1 MVIFDCDG
9 VLVDSER
16 LTHQVV
22 VDMLAEH
29 GVALSFDEAV
39 DRFIGMSMA
48 SGLVQLTALLGGTL
62 PADFLADMGRRT
74 RAAFR
79 AGLTSVPGIEAVLDS
94 LQAPLQDGRRRSAPA
109 RPFCVASNGN
119 LAKVQFTL
127 GHTGLL
133 PRFTGPAGSR
143 IFTADD
149 VAHPKPAPD
158 LFLLAA
164 RTLGA
169 LPQHTTVV
177 EDTPTG
183 VTAARAA
190 GMRAI
195 GFAAM
200 TPAARLQAAG
210 AHAIAHNMAEVAA
223 LLAAEPPT

>member
-22 VDMLAEH
+22 VDMLAEQ
-29 GVALSFDEAV
+29 GVALGFDEAV

-48 SGLVQLTALLGGTL
+48 NGLVQLKALLGGEL
-62 PADFLADMGRRT
+62 PADFLPEMGRRT

-79 AGLTSVPGIEAVLDS
+79 AGLTAVPGVEAVLDG
-94 LQAPLQDGRRRSAPA
+94 LQ

-119 LAKVQFTL
+119 HAKVNFTL

-133 PRFTGPAGSR
+133 PRFTGR

-169 LPQHTTVV
+169 LPAHTTVV

-183 VTAARAA
+183 VAAARAA
-190 GMRAI
+190 GMRVI

-200 TPAARLQAAG
+200 TPAGRLQAAG
-210 AHAIAHNMAEVAA
+210 ADAIAHDMATVAA
-223 LLAAEPPT
+223 LLAAEAPP

>member
-16 LTHQVV
+16 ITHQVV

-29 GVALSFDEAV
+29 GVTLGFYEAV

-48 SGLVQLTALLGGTL
+48 NGLVQLKALLGGDL
-62 PADFLADMGRRT
+62 PDDFLPEMGRRT
-74 RAAFR
+74 RAAFD
-79 AGLTSVPGIEAVLDS
+79 AGLTTVPGIEALLDG
-94 LQAPLQDGRRRSAPA
+94 LAPQ

-119 LAKVQFTL
+119 RRKVDHTL
-127 GHTGLL
+127 GLTGLL
-133 PRFTGPAGSR
+133 PRFTGR

-149 VAHPKPAPD
+149 VQHPKPAPD

-169 LPQHTTVV
+169 RPAHTTVV

-183 VTAARAA
+183 VAAAKAA

-200 TPAARLQAAG
+200 TPANRLQAAG
-210 AHAIAHNMAEVAA
+210 ADAIAHDMDTVAA
-223 LLAAEPPT
+223 LLAAEPRP

>member
-29 GVALSFDEAV
+29 GVALPFEEAV

-48 SGLVQLTALLGGTL
+48 NGLVQLKALLGGEL
-62 PADFLADMGRRT
+62 PADFLPEMGRRT

-79 AGLTSVPGIEAVLDS
+79 AGLTAVPGVEAVLDG
-94 LQAPLQDGRRRSAPA
+94 LQ
-109 RPFCVASNGN
+109 RPYCVASNGN
-119 LAKVQFTL
+119 HAKVNFTL

-133 PRFTGPAGSR
+133 PRFTGR

-149 VAHPKPAPD
+149 VQHPKPAPD

-164 RTLGA
+164 RSLGA
-169 LPQHTTVV
+169 APERTTVV

-183 VTAARAA
+183 VTAAKAA

-200 TPAARLQAAG
+200 TPAGRLQAAG
-210 AHAIAHNMAEVAA
+210 ADAIAHDMASVAR
-223 LLAAEPPT
+223 LLAAERTA

>member
-16 LTHQVV
+16 ITHQVV
-22 VDMLAEH
+22 VDMLAER
-29 GVALSFDEAV
+29 GVALGFDEAV

-48 SGLVQLTALLGGTL
+48 NGLVQLTALLGGSL
-62 PADFLADMGRRT
+62 PEGFLPEMGQRT
-74 RAAFR
+74 RAAFQ
-79 AGLTSVPGIEAVLDS
+79 AGLTPVPGIEAVLDS
-94 LQAPLQDGRRRSAPA
+94 LQ
-109 RPFCVASNGN
+109 RPGAQRAYCVASNGN
-119 LAKVQFTL
+119 HAKVNFTL

-133 PRFTGPAGSR
+133 PRFTGR

-169 LPQHTTVV
+169 LPAHTTVV

-183 VTAARAA
+183 VAAARAA
-190 GMRAI
+190 GMRVI

-200 TPAARLQAAG
+200 TPAGRLQAAG
-210 AHAIAHNMAEVAA
+210 ADAIAHDMATVAN
-223 LLAAEPPT
+223 LLAAEASR

>member
-22 VDMLAEH
+22 VDMLAEQ
-29 GVALSFDEAV
+29 GVALGFDEAV

-48 SGLVQLTALLGGTL
+48 NGLVQLKALLGGEL
-62 PADFLADMGRRT
+62 PADFLPEMGRRT

-79 AGLTSVPGIEAVLDS
+79 AGLTAVPGVEAVLDG
-94 LQAPLQDGRRRSAPA
+94 LQ

-119 LAKVQFTL
+119 HAKVNFTL

-133 PRFTGPAGSR
+133 PRFTGR

-169 LPQHTTVV
+169 LPAHTTVV

-183 VTAARAA
+183 VAAARAA
-190 GMRAI
+190 GMRVI

-200 TPAARLQAAG
+200 TPAGRLQAAG
-210 AHAIAHNMAEVAA
+210 ADAIAHDMATVAA
-223 LLAAEPPT
+223 LLAAEASR